1 MISYC
6 FFHPILLLLPTSIES
21 SLDTDNSWD
30 SIRFSEAKYLTTN
43 LETLLV
49 QGAVKL
55 NFKVNSE
62 SDFIVFH
69 SKNMSITG
77 PKINDGVGLKWMSD
91 SNKRDQVLNM
101 SLF

>member
-1 MISYC
+1 M
-6 FFHPILLLLPTSIES
+6 
-21 SLDTDNSWD
+21 
-30 SIRFSEAKYLTTN
+30 
-43 LETLLV
+43 ETLLV

-69 SKNMSITG
+69 SKNMSIMG
-77 PKINDGVGLKWMSD
+77 PKINNGVGLKWMSD